1 MVDPTL
7 VVQQI
12 INGFLFG
19 GQLALVAVGL
29 TLIWGV
35 TRILNF
41 AHGAM
46 FMLGGYA
53 SFFAYEF
60 TGSMLVAIV
69 ASGAALLLVGGAT
82 EVLVVRNLRKRD
94 DNEVAAIIAT
104 FAIAVVAENLMRY
117 LFQTNRRTI
126 PSLAEGIW
134 QVGPFVLIKSQ
145 VVTFL
150 LAVLALGVLFA
161 VIQYTKLGM
170 AMRAVA
176 QDTDTSL
183 LMGVRSDRIYAL
195 TFGASAALAGLA
207 GLLLANTYSIYP
219 GVGWRPF
226 LFAFIVVIIGGLG
239 SVRGTLLAALFIGV
253 VRSLSITYL
262 SSQQTQMVLFI
273 VMIAVLVVR
282 PTGIGGVIDS

>member
-1 MVDPTL
+1 MVDLSL
-7 VVQQI
+7 VVQQVV
-12 INGFLFG
+12 NGLLFG

-53 SFFAYEF
+53 SYFAYEL
-60 TGSMLVAIV
+60 TGSMVAAIL
-69 ASGAALLLVGGAT
+69 AGAAALFVLGMAT
-82 EVLVVRNLRKRD
+82 EVLVVRSLRERD
-94 DNEVAAIIAT
+94 DNELAAIIAT
-104 FAIAVVAENLMRY
+104 FAIAVIAENLMRY
-117 LFQTNRRTI
+117 LFQTNRR
-126 PSLAEGIW
+126 SLPALGEGIW
-134 QVGPFVLIKSQ
+134 QVGPIVLIKSQ
-145 VVTFL
+145 VFTFL
-150 LAVLALGVLFA
+150 LAVAALGILFA

-239 SVRGTLLAALFIGV
+239 SVRGTLVAALFIGV
-253 VRSLSITYL
+253 VRSVSITYL
-262 SSQQTQMVLFI
+262 SSQQTEMLLFI
-273 VMIAVLVVR
+273 VMIVVLVLR
-282 PTGIGGVIDS
+282 PTGIGGVLES

>member
-1 MVDPTL
+1 MVDVGL
-7 VVQQI
+7 LAQQA
-12 INGFLFG
+12 INGLLFG

-53 SFFAYEF
+53 GFFAYEF
-60 TGSMLVAIV
+60 TGSVYLALPAAALALFVIGAATEVAIV
-69 ASGAALLLVGGAT
+69 
-82 EVLVVRNLRKRD
+82 RHLRERD
-94 DNEVAAIIAT
+94 DTELAAIIGT
-104 FAIAVVAENLMRY
+104 FALAIIAENVMRY
-117 LFQTNRRTI
+117 LFQTNRR
-126 PSLAEGIW
+126 SLPTFVEGIW
-134 QVGPFVLIKSQ
+134 QFGQLILIKDQ
-145 VVTFL
+145 VLLFI
-150 LAVLALGVLFA
+150 LAVVSLGILFA

-176 QDTDTSL
+176 QDTDTAL
-183 LMGVRSDRIYAL
+183 LMGIRSNRIYAI

-207 GLLLANTYSIYP
+207 GVLLAPTYSIYP
-219 GVGWRPF
+219 GVGWSPF

-239 SVRGTLLAALFIGV
+239 SVRGTLLAALLIGV
-253 VRSLSITYL
+253 VRSVSLTYL
-262 SSQQTQMVLFI
+262 PAQQTEMLLFVI
-273 VMIAVLVVR
+273 MIGILTVR